1 MQCSKPYFLFDHLI
15 GEDVE
20 LRRDRYPESV
30 GGLTIDHQ
38 VEFGRLLDRQVA
50 GLCTLENLVDKRR
63 GATEEIEEVLAIA
76 HQPTSLHVIAL
87 WKHGR
92 QTVHKCKRGNALAL
106 LQEYCVRS
114 HHDRLHA
121 VRDECGECIFRFPR
135 VARFHRYERKAGFF
149 GGLEGSFPDR
159 WKRRTGRISEQR
171 DARWVDHN
179 RRQQLHLFWSRVI
192 GRTS

>member
-1 MQCSKPYFLFDHLI
+1 PRKRTNSRRLGMSALCQKRTYAPQQTTLLFDHLV

-50 GLCTLENLVDKRR
+50 RLCALENLVDERR

-87 WKHGR
+87 WEHGR
-92 QTVHKCKRGNALAL
+92 QTVRKRKFSNTLAL
-106 LQEYCVRS
+106 LQEDCV
-114 HHDRLHA
+114 
-121 VRDECGECIFRFPR
+121 
-135 VARFHRYERKAGFF
+135 
-149 GGLEGSFPDR
+149 
-159 WKRRTGRISEQR
+159 
-171 DARWVDHN
+171 
-179 RRQQLHLFWSRVI
+179 
-192 GRTS
+192 